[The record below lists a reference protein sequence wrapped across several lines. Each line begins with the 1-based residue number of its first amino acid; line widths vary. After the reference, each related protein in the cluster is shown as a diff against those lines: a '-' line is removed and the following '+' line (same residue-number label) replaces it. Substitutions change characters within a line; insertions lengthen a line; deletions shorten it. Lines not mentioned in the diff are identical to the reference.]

1 MGGIIMKRFSLEE
14 YLKNPNRK
22 IVTRDGR
29 KVRIICTDFNNPDF
43 PVIGE
48 VEGYIWPS
56 SFTKSGLFIKG
67 YEEHLNDL
75 FFAPEKHEG
84 WVNVYKEFE
93 SNSNYMGRICNSE
106 EEAKK
111 KTDING
117 IYLATIKIE
126 WEDRNESC

>member
-22 IVTRDGR
+22 IVTRDGK

-48 VEGYIWPS
+48 VGGYIWPS

-67 YEEHLNDL
+67 YEEHPNDL

-84 WVNVYKEFE
+84 WINVYKWGDDYRYTGEVF
-93 SNSNYMGRICNSE
+93 SSE
-106 EEAKK
+106 ERALMSVKCC
-111 KTDING
+111 DCV
-117 IYLATIKIE
+117 ATIKIE
-126 WEDRNESC
+126 WEE

>member
-1 MGGIIMKRFSLEE
+1 MKQFSLEE

-75 FFAPEKHEG
+75 FFATEKHEG
-84 WVNVYKEFE
+84 WVNLYLDAAYNSYTSGACVYE
-93 SNSNYMGRICNSE
+93 SK
-106 EEAKK
+106 EEAEETGKSCGNYI
-111 KTDING
+111 TT
-117 IYLATIKIE
+117 AKIE
-126 WEDRNESC
+126 WEE

>member
-22 IVTRDGR
+22 IVTRDGK

-67 YEEHLNDL
+67 YEEHPNDL

-84 WVNVYKEFE
+84 WINVYKWGDDYRYTEEVF
-93 SNSNYMGRICNSE
+93 SSE
-106 EEAKK
+106 ERALMSVKCC
-111 KTDING
+111 DCV
-117 IYLATIKIE
+117 ATIKIE
-126 WEDRNESC
+126 WEE

>member
-22 IVTRDGR
+22 IVTRDGK

-67 YEEHLNDL
+67 YEEHPNDL

-84 WVNVYKEFE
+84 WINMYKWGDDYRYTGEVF
-93 SNSNYMGRICNSE
+93 SSE
-106 EEAKK
+106 ERALMSVKGC
-111 KTDING
+111 DCV
-117 IYLATIKIE
+117 ATIKIE
-126 WEDRNESC
+126 WEE